1 MEPYRDSV
9 EHLLAELTRLDVLV
23 KRELTIVRDTTPEGQ
38 PDDLRGL
45 VITETEMD
53 LLADLPDYL
62 GERWRRQERLASAL
76 NAFDAR
82 AAALHAEIQ
91 ERVAASHRAG
101 IPLALPRLAYRFN
114 LSAREVDLLLVAI
127 APEIEVRY
135 ETLYAYLQNDV
146 TRKRPCVDLALNLVS
161 RSARDKLAARRDLA
175 PDATLLSQSLLT
187 LGEEAHDR
195 QPSFLRR
202 FLRPDDGVVGAVLDR
217 PVAELTSG
225 EARGPAPIDLD
236 HEVDATTQQRLRN
249 LAAHLRGSDPT
260 TSVVRLIGRP
270 PVVLQAAAGWLA
282 SALGRPL
289 VSMELEQIARE
300 PEAVARLFRDARTHG
315 LVPAVVAPDPFNDET
330 SRRLADGETR
340 IWRALRGYPDVAL
353 LLGGSAAFRQAPVDL
368 ATWRID
374 VRPPDFEG
382 RHRGW
387 ASVLARDVG
396 PDEIG
401 RLADTFRFG
410 RTQIAQA
417 VRLADSISRLRE
429 PVGGGPALPDMFN
442 AGRELTAP
450 RLGRFAMHVI
460 PRYSWDDLVLPVEK
474 QNQLRRLANWVRYRH
489 RVHEEWGFGRK
500 LTRGKGLNV
509 LFTGPSGTGKTM
521 AAEVLAG
528 ELELDLYQIDL
539 SSVVSKFIGE
549 TEQHLAV
556 IFDEAEDSQAI
567 LFFDEADALFGK
579 RTEVKDAHDRYAN
592 IEVNFLL
599 QRVEQ
604 YQGVVILASN
614 LQRNLDEAFLRRMYD
629 VVEFLFP
636 DPPLRERMW
645 RNHVPREAERDPD
658 IDFPFLASQF
668 KVTGGSIKNIV
679 LDAAFRA
686 AATGRPLGMTH
697 LMLATKAELQKQG
710 KLPTKADFG
719 PYYDLVMA
727 KPQGPREDR

>member
-1 MEPYRDSV
+1 
-9 EHLLAELTRLDVLV
+9 
-23 KRELTIVRDTTPEGQ
+23 
-38 PDDLRGL
+38 
-45 VITETEMD
+45 
-53 LLADLPDYL
+53 
-62 GERWRRQERLASAL
+62 
-76 NAFDAR
+76 
-82 AAALHAEIQ
+82 
-91 ERVAASHRAG
+91 
-101 IPLALPRLAYRFN
+101 
-114 LSAREVDLLLVAI
+114 
-127 APEIEVRY
+127 
-135 ETLYAYLQNDV
+135 
-146 TRKRPCVDLALNLVS
+146 
-161 RSARDKLAARRDLA
+161 
-175 PDATLLSQSLLT
+175 
-187 LGEEAHDR
+187 
-195 QPSFLRR
+195 
-202 FLRPDDGVVGAVLDR
+202 
-217 PVAELTSG
+217 
-225 EARGPAPIDLD
+225 
-236 HEVDATTQQRLRN
+236 
-249 LAAHLRGSDPT
+249 
-260 TSVVRLIGRP
+260 
-270 PVVLQAAAGWLA
+270 
-282 SALGRPL
+282 
-289 VSMELEQIARE
+289 
-300 PEAVARLFRDARTHG
+300 
-315 LVPAVVAPDPFNDET
+315 
-330 SRRLADGETR
+330 
-340 IWRALRGYPDVAL
+340 
-353 LLGGSAAFRQAPVDL
+353 
-368 ATWRID
+368 
-374 VRPPDFEG
+374 
-382 RHRGW
+382 
-387 ASVLARDVG
+387 VG